1 MKLRDLVLVR
11 LPFYLRAL
19 AIVLIV
25 ASPILA
31 AMHFHGTLCY
41 FDKVMYHPSFGVL
54 VLSAIWM
61 VSGYGLEKYIDYEL
75 TLSDLSGAR
84 HYRDVDRYFIIIIG
98 TQTVL
103 IFVSVTVVN
112 CLAPF

>member
-41 FDKVMYHPSFGVL
+41 FDKMMYHPSFGVL

-61 VSGYGLEKYIDYEL
+61 DYEL
-75 TLSDLSGAR
+75 TLSDLSGTR

>member
-1 MKLRDLVLVR
+1 MKLRDLLLVH
-11 LPFYLRAL
+11 LPFYLRAF
-19 AIVLIV
+19 AIVLIFV
-25 ASPILA
+25 SPVWA
-31 AMHFHGTLCY
+31 AMHFHEALCY
-41 FDKVMYHPSFGVL
+41 FDKAMYHPSFGVL

-61 VSGYGLEKYIDYEL
+61 VSGYGLEKYIDYEQ

-103 IFVSVTVVN
+103 AFVGVITLN